1 MAGINILQSLCKFT
15 SLIISSLYVQDK
27 NCSASVYRTLQ
38 DWAPIIYTD
47 MSNPNRLLVV
57 RMLSRCE
64 RIAKGLVRGKIFDP
78 IVLIGS
84 LLLSKS
90 EFLSEITAAKNE
102 TLRAMSEIKAAQ
114 NETLSAKN
122 ETLSA
127 KNETLSV
134 KDEAMSEIKAAKN
147 ETFLEIKAAKNL
159 EVVFEKERGERK
171 AEAIKLTAQLLEAT
185 NRLDIRGALEY
196 CRSKIVE
203 DLVKNDQLSKDV
215 PNKLKLTHD
224 VVFLKLAGDENFK
237 KVLNLICESE

>member
-122 ETLSA
+122 ETLR
-127 KNETLSV
+127 V
-134 KDEAMSEIKAAKN
+134 KDEAMS
-147 ETFLEIKAAKNL
+147 EIKAAKNL

-215 PNKLKLTHD
+215 PIKLKLTHD

-237 KVLNLICESE
+237 KVLNLICERKKRVIST